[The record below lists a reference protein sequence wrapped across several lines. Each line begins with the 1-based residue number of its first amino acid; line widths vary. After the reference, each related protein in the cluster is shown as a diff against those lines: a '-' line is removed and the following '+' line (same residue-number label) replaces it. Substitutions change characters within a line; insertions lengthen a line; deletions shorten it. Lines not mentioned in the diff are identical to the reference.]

1 MIPEWVQKNKRWI
14 IPATPIIAILW
25 LLGLSLFFYETQ
37 DQQPLREA
45 MLPPETK
52 EFLLRLSRHIP
63 DLQFVKRDGS
73 GKEWTNRRDDA
84 EASNKGFQRLES
96 DNFIV
101 YFKSGNQERADQILY
116 YAEQSNQ
123 RLLEVFGHF
132 VYAKDKGGRKLPMYL
147 ASTHAEYEQLSNIQ
161 IPSVACVKASLYDD
175 AMIATAYV
183 SPKAFSLGQEY
194 TQQVVLHE
202 LAHYTHF
209 DLANPKNLHNFR
221 VWLTEGVACYTA
233 REEYR
238 LPEVERQF
246 NSNQLIPL
254 TTLNSYDNNYAYRSS
269 SLSLIYATGLSVLQ
283 MIEQRFGRM
292 KLTSFIHTTSKKS
305 DIRTAVQLDLGT
317 DLEELNEM
325 WFDYLRS
332 IYARQS
338 SSMMT
343 DPRDCYERNRN
354 FFMQMR
360 TPDERKFLQ

>member
-14 IPATPIIAILW
+14 IPGTSAIAFLW
-25 LLGLSLFFYETQ
+25 LLGLLLFFYATQ
-37 DQQPLREA
+37 DQPPLREA

-63 DLQFVKRDGS
+63 DLEFVKRDGS

-84 EASNKGFQRLES
+84 EASSKGFQRIES

-101 YFKSGNQERADQILY
+101 YFKSGDQERADQILR
-116 YAEQSNQ
+116 YAEQSKQ
-123 RLLEVFGHF
+123 RLLQVFGHF

-147 ASTHAEYEQLSNIQ
+147 ASTHSEYEQLSNIQ
-161 IPSVACVKASLYDD
+161 IPSVACVKTSLYDD

-183 SPKAFSLGQEY
+183 SPKAFSLGQDY

-209 DLANPKNLHNFR
+209 DLASPKNLHNFR

-254 TTLNSYDNNYAYRSS
+254 TTLNSYDDAYAYRSS

-283 MIEQRFGRM
+283 MIEHRFGHM
-292 KLTSFIHTTSKKS
+292 KLTNFIHTTSQKS
-305 DIRTAVQLDLGT
+305 DIRTAVQLDLGIN
-317 DLEELNEM
+317 LEQLNEI
-325 WFDYLRS
+325 WFEYLRS
-332 IYARQS
+332 IYATQS
-338 SSMMT
+338 VSMIT
-343 DPRDCYERNRN
+343 DPMAGYERNRN
-354 FFMQMR
+354 FFMGI
-360 TPDERKFLQ
+360 KYN